1 MVFTEARYPQQ
12 PPDYSAEGQR
22 VARDRLWAVAV
33 LIGVLTGVGSAAFF
47 FIEDAPPLDPVGK
60 TLLAALL
67 GSLATAVSASL
78 LTRP

>member
-1 MVFTEARYPQQ
+1 M
-12 PPDYSAEGQR
+12 
-22 VARDRLWAVAV
+22 AV

-67 GSLATAVSASL
+67 GSLATAASASV